1 MATWSTSLLD
11 YFPSASRLRPAV
23 DRIVFSNR
31 SVKTPSPSLY
41 HVLAGAWIYFV
52 FGLAVTAFGPTL
64 QPIRESF
71 GLGLA
76 ELGLIFPF
84 MAVGYVIASL
94 FGSPMSDRRG
104 RRPFIIAGTTLMAAG
119 IGAIP
124 LAPTWPLVLMGGL
137 VAGLGMGL
145 FDGPLNA
152 LIVDHAPDG
161 AARWLN
167 FLHLFFGV
175 GALVAPVLA
184 GFALAGDVDWRLIHG
199 TLAVAAL
206 TTPVPFIFM
215 RISKPAAGRP
225 HSLTAIKDGVLQPF
239 ILLMMTVLALYVG
252 VEVALSGWLPSFL
265 ELEHGFSRGLAG
277 VSVSTLW
284 GGIIVG
290 RILTGFLLRWI
301 SPLPILALSMA
312 VACPLALIASLIDN
326 PAASLTGFGL
336 VGVFVAGAFPI
347 ALSQGVSTQKS
358 TRGALAGF
366 MVAAAG
372 LGAIAF
378 PPVVGAVAGPFGLRA
393 AMAMTAALCGLA
405 AIAVLWA
412 MVYARRRVDES
423 RHLPGNI
430 HDPVP
435 AAAAAGAHTLERSR
449 E

>member
-1 MATWSTSLLD
+1 M
-11 YFPSASRLRPAV
+11 
-23 DRIVFSNR
+23 FSNR
-31 SVKTPSPSLY
+31 SVNTASPPLY

-52 FGLAVTAFGPTL
+52 FGLAVTALGPTL

-94 FGSPMSDRRG
+94 FGSPMSDSRG
-104 RRPFIIAGTTLMAAG
+104 RRPFIVAGTTLMAAG

-124 LAPTWPLVLMGGL
+124 LAPTWPLVLAGAL
-137 VAGLGMGL
+137 FAGLGMGL

-152 LIVDHAPDG
+152 LIVDHTPDN

-167 FLHLFFGV
+167 FLHLFFVV
-175 GALVAPVLA
+175 GALAGPVMV
-184 GFALAGDVDWRLIHG
+184 GFALAGDIDWRLIHG
-199 TLAVAAL
+199 ALAIAAL
-206 TTPVPFIFM
+206 TTPVPLVFM
-215 RISKPAAGRP
+215 RMSKPAVSEPRT
-225 HSLTAIKDGVLQPF
+225 LTAIKDGVLQPVV
-239 ILLMMTVLALYVG
+239 LLMMAVLALYVG

-284 GGIIVG
+284 GGMLVG
-290 RILTGFLLRWI
+290 RILAGFLLGRI
-301 SPLPILALSMA
+301 SPLPLLALSMA
-312 VACPLALIASLIDN
+312 AACPLALIASLIDN
-326 PAASLTGFGL
+326 PAASLIGFGF

-366 MVAAAG
+366 MMAAAG

-435 AAAAAGAHTLERSR
+435 AAAAGAHTLERSR
-449 E
+449 G